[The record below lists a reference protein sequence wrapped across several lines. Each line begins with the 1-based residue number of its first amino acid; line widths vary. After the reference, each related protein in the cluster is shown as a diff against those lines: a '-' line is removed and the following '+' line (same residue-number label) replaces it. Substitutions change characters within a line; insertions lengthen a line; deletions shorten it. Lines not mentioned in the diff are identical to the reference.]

1 MGYEVRGT
9 DNSQEGIQIL
19 EASKKSPFMLVIS
32 SYTMPRMKGDAILK
46 KAREISPDSLRI
58 LLADA
63 AYVETMI
70 SAINTAS
77 IHSCITLPFEDQDL
91 INQVENG
98 REQFLAAQ
106 KAGAL
111 RQTIQRQNRQLFQ
124 IASNFR
130 KKEAQDIA
138 QMEAR
143 KKQIRILES
152 KIKAGQGKGLQEHI
166 PSLGQLLENMGC
178 DHSPQG
184 FAQAFIGMTRQIR
197 DILQTAL
204 FSYSLEPLA
213 QSYNEAVFRAKQ
225 EKQHVGTIPRLM
237 PALRMLINQ
246 NQETGVNL
254 FGIDFK
260 RLMDR
265 HVTLTFSQDRSR
277 AFLRVKQARSDLL
290 SLPCIKYYL
299 SWYRVTY
306 GVIPDQKIEIWLN
319 TANKHSAPLTV
330 AHGLDP
336 VHPVNGD
343 IKYHFP
349 TDFLHA
355 GKVNE
360 DGSINFHDRGEI
372 PFVKSGAFLAV
383 KTMTE
388 AGKAGIDVTGARIPV
403 LEPEDR
409 TFEAGPGTTL
419 SEDGQK
425 IYAAVHGQP
434 HLDAM
439 GKVTVNPEL
448 KIQGDLGFETGDVV
462 FDGNVVVAGAVKQ
475 GFKVK
480 GASLT
485 AKEIQGAEIDLT
497 GDLNVSFGIMD
508 TKLVNVKGSVQAKF
522 VRNSK
527 INAFGDLIIQRE
539 IIDSVIRLSGECI
552 NANGTIINS
561 KISANMGID
570 AGTVGSDSAKPSK
583 LTVGRDEHTLNLVA
597 GLEAKIRENV
607 KAAAAINGDITALSE
622 EDQTLH
628 GQIAQYA
635 TIQDRAQ
642 LELKGAAKKISDL
655 KASGNMAALQ
665 KIKKAVAQLET
676 DAKNAEATINKE
688 FERQD
693 AIAQEIAQKQKRI
706 EELTRINHGLEDEKK
721 RLLEYTA
728 TKEPKA
734 QVRVARKILSG
745 TKIIGPHT
753 HLTLYR
759 DDVRCRIIESDHKSD
774 DTGGLPFYEMKITG
788 Y

>member
-1 MGYEVRGT
+1 MVE
-9 DNSQEGIQIL
+9 S
-19 EASKKSPFMLVIS
+19 SKKNPFMLVIS

-46 KAREISPDSLRI
+46 KTREICPDSLRI

-63 AYVETMI
+63 AYIETMI

-91 INQVENG
+91 VNQVESG
-98 REQFLAAQ
+98 RKQFLASQ
-106 KAGAL
+106 KTETL

-124 IASNFR
+124 IANNFKKKETQDLAQMKER
-130 KKEAQDIA
+130 KK
-138 QMEAR
+138 
-143 KKQIRILES
+143 KIRILES
-152 KIKAGQGKGLQEHI
+152 KLKAGQGKGLQEHI
-166 PSLGQLLENMGC
+166 PSLGQILEDQGC

-184 FAQAFIGMTRQIR
+184 FARAFVQMTDQIK
-197 DILQTAL
+197 DIFQTAL
-204 FSYSLEPLA
+204 FSYSLEPLT
-213 QSYNEAVFRAKQ
+213 QSYNQAVFRATQ
-225 EKQHVGTIPRLM
+225 EKQHIGIVSTLM
-237 PALRMLINQ
+237 PALRMLIHQ
-246 NQETGVNL
+246 SQEAGVTL

-265 HVTLTFSQDRSR
+265 HFSLTFSQDRAR
-277 AFLRVKQARSDLL
+277 AFLRVKETCSNLL
-290 SLPCIKYYL
+290 CLPCIKYYL
-299 SWYRVTY
+299 SWYRVVY
-306 GVIPDQKIEIWLN
+306 GVIPDSEIETWLT
-319 TANKHSAPLTV
+319 TANKHNSPLTV

-336 VHPVNGD
+336 VHPVNGE

-383 KTMTE
+383 KIMAE
-388 AGKAGIDVTGARIPV
+388 PGKSGIDVTGARIPV
-403 LEPEDR
+403 LEPQDHS
-409 TFEAGPGTTL
+409 FEAGPGTTL
-419 SEDGQK
+419 SEDGRK
-425 IYAAVHGQP
+425 IYAAVDGQP

-462 FDGNVVVAGAVKQ
+462 FDGNVVVEGAVKE
-475 GFKVK
+475 GFRVK

-485 AKEIQGAEIDLT
+485 AKEIHGAQIDLT

-508 TKLVNVKGSVQAKF
+508 TDLVNVKGSVQAKF
-522 VRNSK
+522 VHNCK
-527 INAFGDLIIQRE
+527 INAFGDLIIQKE

-552 NANGTIINS
+552 NTGGTIINS
-561 KISANMGID
+561 EISANMGID
-570 AGTVGSDSAKPSK
+570 AGTIGSDSAKPSK
-583 LTVGRDEHTLNLVA
+583 LTVGQDEHTQRLVA
-597 GLEAKIRENV
+597 DLTANIRKNV
-607 KAAAAINGDITALSE
+607 EAAAAIHLDITALSE

-628 GQIAQYA
+628 GEITQYA

-642 LELKGAAKKISDL
+642 LELKGSAKKMNDL
-655 KASGNMAALQ
+655 KASGNMAAFQ
-665 KIKKAVAQLET
+665 KIKKAVAQLEI
-676 DAKNAEATINKE
+676 DAKNAEKTINKG

-693 AIAQEIAQKQKRI
+693 AIAREIAQKQKRI
-706 EELTRINHGLEDEKK
+706 EELTQINHGLEDEKK

-728 TKEPKA
+728 TKEPRA
-734 QVRVARKILSG
+734 QVRVAKKILSG
-745 TKIIGPHT
+745 SIVVGPNT
-753 HLTLYR
+753 NLTLYR
-759 DDVRCRIIESDHKSD
+759 DDARCRIIETGHKSE